1 MAKKVLKQETKKSKV
16 REENRAQIANV
27 CPWHM
32 ADNWGYLVIND
43 EFIRMA
49 VISSWPNTLKL
60 NWGENFMNFQDR
72 VLITFAFVKR
82 PNSELQRHLNLT
94 INNNSWQASQ
104 VSESLYD
111 RTKRE
116 YESSQAEAAM
126 DMIIKTNA
134 RLYEVYCYIQMR
146 AKSLEELNE
155 LEQTCR
161 QKAASMSL
169 EMTCDPLN
177 QKEMFW
183 AASPYLSAD
192 PFTQDR
198 YNFSMPTT
206 TIGRGLLN
214 RDSGL
219 CDPQGI
225 PLGKNKYGAKVIVD
239 FFNTTP
245 LTPNRNVSIIAES
258 GQGKSL
264 LISKIIIY
272 ALCMLGYR
280 VIINDVDNEY
290 GWLTRKLHGF
300 NVDAAGDSTGVNFLI
315 SPFVPRNTLATSIDT
330 HNNSYTEDEE
340 IRLAHEEAQNV
351 HVLASHIPFIV
362 NFLIKNFSL
371 TEDHKHILTIA
382 TTWAY
387 NTYGITND
395 MTFAQYNESNY
406 SYPVLTDIYQQLPNV
421 LKAYPGEEN
430 ARKINEIQIAF
441 FPGIAGA
448 EKHLWQRNASTIPEN
463 VPLVRINL
471 AGLSNDEEQQAA
483 QYYNILSWEWSQLR
497 SRRYSGQRTI
507 IFTDECHVLAKDHDA
522 IAMLRDMA
530 QRIRKYGGSLFTSTQ
545 HVSDLMAKDIR
556 EIGEGIINS
565 SAYRFFSKS
574 EGSYNSKENPTN
586 AYWVKSLLKA
596 TDQTMEEL
604 SNAGRGDF
612 ILCAGSQAEE
622 WVHIE
627 KQPWLDE
634 YVGKASGQ

>member
-1 MAKKVLKQETKKSKV
+1 MAKKVIKNKTTKSKK
-16 REENRAQIANV
+16 REANHAQIASV
-27 CPWHM
+27 APWLFVV
-32 ADNWGYLVIND
+32 NWDHLIIND
-43 EFIRMA
+43 EFVRMGI
-49 VISSWPNTLKL
+49 ISNWPNTLKL
-60 NWGENFMNFQDR
+60 NWGESFMNFKDR
-72 VLITFAFVKR
+72 VFITFVFVKR

-134 RLYEVYCYIQMR
+134 KLYETYCYIQMR

-155 LEQTCR
+155 IEQTCK
-161 QKAASMSL
+161 QKAASLSL
-169 EMTCDPLN
+169 EMTCDPIN

-183 AASPYLSAD
+183 AASPYMSTD
-192 PFTQDR
+192 PFSQDR

-219 CDPQGI
+219 CDSQGI
-225 PLGKNKYGAKVIVD
+225 PLGKNEYGGKVIVD

-245 LTPNRNVSIIAES
+245 LTPNRNAAVIAES

-264 LISKIIIY
+264 LMSKIIIY
-272 ALCMLGYR
+272 ALCMLGHR
-280 VIINDVDNEY
+280 VIINDVDNDY
-290 GWLTRKLHGF
+290 GWLTRKLHGYSI
-300 NVDAAGDSTGVNFLI
+300 DAAGDSNGVNLLI
-315 SPFVPRNTLATSIDT
+315 SPFAPRNTLATTIDT
-330 HNNSYTEDEE
+330 HEGSLDEDEE
-340 IRLAHEEAQNV
+340 IRIAHEEAQKV
-351 HVLASHIPFIV
+351 RVLASHIPFIV

-371 TEDHKHILTIA
+371 SERHKHILTIA

-387 NTYGITND
+387 NHYGITNE
-395 MTFAQYNESNY
+395 MTFAQYNAGNY
-406 SYPVLTDIYQQLPNV
+406 SYPVLSDIYQQLPNV
-421 LKAYPGEEN
+421 ARAYPSNEN
-430 ARKINEIQIAF
+430 NILINEIQVAF
-441 FPGIAGA
+441 FPGISGA
-448 EKHLWQRNASTIPEN
+448 EKHLWQRTAGSIPDN

-471 AGLSNDEEQQAA
+471 TGLSQDKEQLAA

-497 SRRYSGQRTI
+497 SRRYSGQKTI

-530 QRIRKYGGSLFTSTQ
+530 QRIRKYGGSLFTATQ
-545 HVSDLMAKDIR
+545 HVSDLMAEDIR

-565 SAYRFFSKS
+565 STYRFFSRA
-574 EGSYNSKENPTN
+574 EGSYDSKDNPTN

-596 TDQTMEEL
+596 TDQTMDKL

-634 YVGKASGQ
+634 YVGKASGK